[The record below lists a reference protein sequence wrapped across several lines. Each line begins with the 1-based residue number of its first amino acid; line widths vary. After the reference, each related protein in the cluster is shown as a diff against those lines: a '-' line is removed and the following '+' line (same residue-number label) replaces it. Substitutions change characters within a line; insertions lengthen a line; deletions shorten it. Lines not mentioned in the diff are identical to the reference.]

1 MAQSSLDGWTAQ
13 FKPAKPAS
21 PGNAQTPEPAKPQ
34 PTISSEDRYLSLPWK
49 QSLKKSNLRTI
60 LVTTE
65 LLENPIAQELYD
77 RLKEWKTMKVNQVS
91 YRLSKMENGT
101 EFLQKWSRVKVG
113 YSISSIKITRFS
125 APNLFLTTLK
135 TENLRFKPLSR
146 FFLLVD

>member
-49 QSLKKSNLRTI
+49 QSLKKSNLGTI

-65 LLENPIAQELYD
+65 LLENPIARELYD
-77 RLKEWKTMKVNQVS
+77 HLKDWNNMKVGKNS
-91 YRLSKMENGT
+91 YRLSKMDNGT
-101 EFLQKWSRVKVG
+101 VSLQKWS
-113 YSISSIKITRFS
+113 SS
-125 APNLFLTTLK
+125 
-135 TENLRFKPLSR
+135 LSPAR
-146 FFLLVD
+146 P